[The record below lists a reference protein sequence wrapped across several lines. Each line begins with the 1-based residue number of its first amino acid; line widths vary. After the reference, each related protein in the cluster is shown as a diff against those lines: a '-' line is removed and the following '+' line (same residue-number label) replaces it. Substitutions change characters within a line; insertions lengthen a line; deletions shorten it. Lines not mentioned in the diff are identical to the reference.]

1 MVKVKLLSETAR
13 VPTRANVT
21 VAGWDLYAS
30 KTDAVMRSCRKLVST
45 GIAIEIPE
53 GCVGLIWPRSGLS
66 VRNGITV
73 LAGVIDS
80 GYRGEV
86 KVCLLNTS
94 ESTFMIEPGDRIAQI
109 LIQKVEDVDFIEV
122 ENLDEADRG
131 DSGFGSTGR

>member
-1 MVKVKLLSETAR
+1 MIKVKLLSETAR
-13 VPTRANVT
+13 VPTRSNVT
-21 VAGWDLYAS
+21 DAGWDLYAS

-66 VRNGITV
+66 VRNGIAV